1 MGMLTTQNVNEYRQK
16 YAKELEARSA
26 EIGREITD
34 EMLTESIYKQLSG
47 KADIDYYSFYKT
59 FNPEGKYANLE
70 TYRVSNNDMESN
82 DKDLINKAYSE
93 LQNTGNV
100 RFKDFVNVFAPKP
113 FDKEKYY
120 DDFNIVTL
128 NIPDKEYS
136 LKEIAEIRGINPD
149 TDVNLAEVGFAQA
162 LARDDVN
169 KAIAAKEVLNNYFGE
184 DIPIRMGEETEELEF
199 LNPNTGK
206 YELLNAYGLD
216 SGDLAKFGTYGAFI
230 IPEIIATLGG
240 TAIGGA
246 PGGIGASYVSS
257 LFLETG
263 RLAIGHQLYGINKT
277 EEGFMDY
284 LQNEGKDIANINA
297 ALTAAGFTIPK
308 LYRMFKDVRRFGKI
322 NASEFGGRIGS
333 AEDAFELAN
342 KINDRLLALGTKKK
356 LKFSLGQAGDDPELL
371 ALQNAYESNPKYGV
385 KKIFDDFNEEQADA
399 LNTYMSLMAK
409 EYNFQGLSGK
419 DNILADEIGE
429 KIQQKIIERL
439 SPKQKFLIKQLE
451 NAETDLTNA
460 IIKFPDGS
468 TKEAGTQ
475 IRNVIDSLYD
485 DFEQSYTDKYTTLF
499 KTGGGRKINTDIIK
513 KAVSTLNNRQKN
525 TLFKKYPN
533 IKTFFEAPKSDTIS
547 INKLKNTLSDLRRFD
562 RDISKGKIPIEGQPV
577 EGAVSKLIGSIKEQ
591 FKKDLGEDD
600 IWYREFLKLDKAY
613 AKNKDLYK
621 GVISKLMSTKNGR
634 LVIAN
639 EDVFKQT
646 FKKGNGQIQRI
657 DDIYEILKKKPSAIT
672 TYKEQILGA
681 YKQAVDPNTTGKI
694 NLVAHQKFLNDYQ
707 YALEKFFGGKSG
719 FKQIENIGELAKKVE
734 ASTLKRDKVLKQLGK
749 STEGKIE
756 SMDPDK
762 IFAFLYNNKSPTT
775 LNKVMAIIKQD
786 ESLLNAFQ
794 TVAKDDLLFKVT
806 DNRGNFVFDK
816 FADYLKNNNQVLT
829 RTFADN
835 PKFLTDLKFMRD
847 ALEITTR
854 KSAQKTIGKAETALN
869 DIIRARLGQF
879 TVAGRTF
886 TALKKI
892 VRADVDKQLAEIIT
906 DPKRLED
913 LIKLKTMKKD
923 SKAAKQI
930 ISRLFGYYIFDER
943 FFEDDQFT
951 PTMIDFV
958 DTNKISQNVK
968 EAEEI
973 INLAQNTELDN
984 RFNETVMPQGN
995 ISQTQSVNPNL
1006 LAQAQ
1011 PQGSQGIMQNLS
1023 STEQA
1028 LLDPMEQVIARR
1040 T

>member
-1 MGMLTTQNVNEYRQK
+1 MGMLTTQNVEEYKQK
-16 YAKELEARSA
+16 YAEELKTKSIEL
-26 EIGREITD
+26 GTNITD
-34 EMLTESIYKQLSG
+34 EMITEAIYKNLSG
-47 KADIDYYSFYKT
+47 ADVDYYSFYKT
-59 FNPEGKYANLE
+59 FNPDGKYANLD
-70 TYRVSNNDMESN
+70 TYRVATNDMESN
-82 DKDLINKAYSE
+82 DNDLINKAYEE
-93 LQNTGNV
+93 LRSTGNV

-113 FDKEKYY
+113 FDKEQYLE
-120 DDFNIVTL
+120 DFQLFTL
-128 NIPDKEYS
+128 NIPDTEYTIA
-136 LKEIAEIRGINPD
+136 EIAEMRGINSD

-169 KAIAAKEVLNNYFGE
+169 KAMAAKEVLNRYFDE
-184 DIPIRMGEETEELEF
+184 DIPIRIGEETEELEF

-206 YELLNAYGLD
+206 YELLNKFGID
-216 SGDLAKFGTYGAFI
+216 EGDLAKFGTYGVFI
-230 IPEIIATLGG
+230 LPEIAATVAATGLF
-240 TAIGGA
+240 
-246 PGGIGASYVSS
+246 PGSS
-257 LFLETG
+257 LAVSAASSAALETL
-263 RLAIGHQLYGINKT
+263 RLIAGHEIYGINKT
-277 EEGFMDY
+277 EKGFMDY
-284 LQNEGKDIANINA
+284 LENEGKDIAAINA
-297 ALTAAGFTIPK
+297 ALTATGYTVPK
-308 LYRMFKDVRRFGKI
+308 LYRMFKDLRRFGKI
-322 NASEFGGRIGS
+322 NASEFGGRIKN
-333 AEDAFELAN
+333 AEDAFQLAN

-356 LKFSLGQAGDDPELL
+356 LRFTLGQAGDDPELL

-385 KKIFDDFNEEQADA
+385 DGILGKFNKQQADA
-399 LNTYMSLMAK
+399 LNTYMNLMAK

-419 DNILADEIGE
+419 NNILSDEIGE

-468 TKEAGTQ
+468 SKEAGTQ
-475 IRNVIDSLYD
+475 IRNIIDGLYD
-485 DFEQSYTDKYTTLF
+485 DFEQSFTNKYTLLF
-499 KTGGGRKINTDIIK
+499 KKGKDRKVKTDLIK
-513 KAVSTLNNRQKN
+513 KAVSSLDNRQKN
-525 TLFKKYPN
+525 TLYKKYPE
-533 IKTFFEAPKSDTIS
+533 IKTFFEAPKGNTIS
-547 INKLKNTLSDLRRFD
+547 ITKLKNTLSDLRRFD
-562 RDISKGKIPIEGQPV
+562 RKISKGQISIEGEPV

-591 FKKDLGEDD
+591 FKRDLGEDD
-600 IWYREFLKLDKAY
+600 IWYREFLKLDKSY
-613 AKNKDLYK
+613 AKNKNLYK
-621 GVISKLMSTKNGR
+621 GVIAKLMSTKDGR

-646 FKKGNGQIQRI
+646 FKKGAGQEQRI

-694 NLVAHQKFLNDYQ
+694 NLVAHQKFLNDYK
-707 YALEKFFGGKSG
+707 YALEKFFGGKGG

-734 ASTLKRDKVLKQLGK
+734 AATLKRDKTLKQLGK

-786 ESLLNAFQ
+786 KDLLNAFQ

-806 DNRGNFVFDK
+806 DNRGNFVFNQ
-816 FADYLKNNNQVLT
+816 FADYLKDNKQILI

-835 PKFLTDLKFMRD
+835 PKFIKDLEMMRD

-892 VRADVDKQLAEIIT
+892 VKADVDKQLAEIIT
-906 DPKRLED
+906 DPKRLEE
-913 LIKLKTMKKD
+913 LVKLKTLKKD

-930 ISRLFGYYIFDER
+930 ITRLFGYYIFDER
-943 FFEDDQFT
+943 FFEDDKFT

-958 DTNKISQNVK
+958 DTNKISQNVE
-968 EAEEI
+968 EAEKV
-973 INLAQNTELDN
+973 INLAQNMELDN
-984 RFNETVMPQGN
+984 RFNQTVMPQGN
-995 ISQTQSVNPNL
+995 VPAPQAVDTNL
-1006 LAQAQ
+1006 LAQA
-1011 PQGSQGIMQNLS
+1011 PKDTGIMTNLS
-1023 STEQA
+1023 RTERA
-1028 LLDPMEQVIARR
+1028 LLSPEEQEIAMR

>member
-16 YAKELEARSA
+16 YAEELEARSA

-34 EMLTESIYKQLSG
+34 EMLTESIYKQLSE
-47 KADIDYYSFYKT
+47 KADVDYYSFYKT

-128 NIPDKEYS
+128 NVPDKEYS

-169 KAIAAKEVLNNYFGE
+169 KAMAAKEVLNRYFDE

-216 SGDLAKFGTYGAFI
+216 AGDLAKFGTYGAFI
-230 IPEIIATLGG
+230 LPEIAATVVTTGIFPGSSIA
-240 TAIGGA
+240 
-246 PGGIGASYVSS
+246 ASAASS
-257 LFLETG
+257 AALETL
-263 RLAIGHQLYGINKT
+263 RLIAGHEIYGINKT
-277 EEGFMDY
+277 EKGFKDY
-284 LQNEGKDIANINA
+284 LQNEGKDIAVINA
-297 ALTAAGFTIPK
+297 ALTATGYTVPK
-308 LYRMFKDVRRFGKI
+308 LYRMFKDLRRFGKI

-333 AEDAFELAN
+333 AEDAFKLAK
-342 KINDRLLALGTKKK
+342 KINDRLVALGTKPK
-356 LKFSLGQAGDDPELL
+356 LKFTLGQAGDDPELL

-399 LNTYMSLMAK
+399 LNTYMNLMAK

-419 DNILADEIGE
+419 DNILSDEIGQ

-475 IRNVIDSLYD
+475 IRNVIDGLYD
-485 DFEQSYTDKYTTLF
+485 DFEQSYTDKYTALF
-499 KTGGGRKINTDIIK
+499 KTGGGRKIDTDIIK
-513 KAVSTLNNRQKN
+513 TAVKELNQRQKN
-525 TLFKKYPN
+525 TLFKKYPE
-533 IKTFFEAPKSDTIS
+533 IKTFFETPKGKK
-547 INKLKNTLSDLRRFD
+547 ININTLKNTLSDLRRFD
-562 RDISKGKIPIEGQPV
+562 RDISKGKIPIEGSPV
-577 EGAVSKLIGSIKEQ
+577 EGAVSKLIGSIKNQ
-591 FKKDLGEDD
+591 FKESLGEDD

-639 EDVFKQT
+639 ENVFKQT

-734 ASTLKRDKVLKQLGK
+734 AATLKRDKVLKQLGK

-806 DNRGNFVFDK
+806 DNRNNFVFDK
-816 FADYLKNNNQVLT
+816 FADYLKNNNQILT

-835 PKFLTDLKFMRD
+835 PKFLTDLKLMRD

-892 VRADVDKQLAEIIT
+892 VSADVDKQLAEIIT

-930 ISRLFGYYIFDER
+930 ITRLFGYYIFDER

-958 DTNKISQNVK
+958 DSNKISQNVK
-968 EAEEI
+968 EAEET

-984 RFNETVMPQGN
+984 RFNETVLPQGN

>member
-1 MGMLTTQNVNEYRQK
+1 MGMLTTQNVDEYKQK
-16 YAKELEARSA
+16 YAKELEAKSA

-128 NIPDKEYS
+128 NVPDKEYS

-169 KAIAAKEVLNNYFGE
+169 KAMAAKEVLNRYFDE

-216 SGDLAKFGTYGAFI
+216 AGDLAKFGTYGAFI
-230 IPEIIATLGG
+230 LPEIAATVVTTGIFPGSSIAVS
-240 TAIGGA
+240 A
-246 PGGIGASYVSS
+246 ASSAA
-257 LFLETG
+257 LETL
-263 RLAIGHQLYGINKT
+263 RLIAGHEIYGINKT
-277 EEGFMDY
+277 EKGFKDY
-284 LQNEGKDIANINA
+284 LQNEGKDIAVINA
-297 ALTAAGFTIPK
+297 ALTATGYTVPK
-308 LYRMFKDVRRFGKI
+308 LYRMFKDLRRFGKI

-333 AEDAFELAN
+333 AEDAFKLAE
-342 KINDRLLALGTKKK
+342 KINDRLVALGTKPK
-356 LKFSLGQAGDDPELL
+356 LKFTLGQAGDDPELL

-399 LNTYMSLMAK
+399 LNTYMNLMAK

-419 DNILADEIGE
+419 DNILSDEIGQ

-439 SPKQKFLIKQLE
+439 SPKQKFLVKQLE

-475 IRNVIDSLYD
+475 IRNVIDGLYD
-485 DFEQSYTDKYTTLF
+485 DFEQSYTDKYTALF
-499 KTGGGRKINTDIIK
+499 KTGGGRKIDTDIIK
-513 KAVSTLNNRQKN
+513 TAVKELNQRQKN
-525 TLFKKYPN
+525 TLFKKYPE
-533 IKTFFEAPKSDTIS
+533 IKTFFETPKGKK
-547 INKLKNTLSDLRRFD
+547 ININTLKNTLSDLRRFD
-562 RDISKGKIPIEGQPV
+562 RDISKGKIPIEGSPV
-577 EGAVSKLIGSIKEQ
+577 EGAVSKLIGSIKNQ
-591 FKKDLGEDD
+591 FKESLGEDD

-734 ASTLKRDKVLKQLGK
+734 TATLKRDKVLKQLGK

-775 LNKVMAIIKQD
+775 LNKVMTIIKQD
-786 ESLLNAFQ
+786 KDLLNAFQ

-806 DNRGNFVFDK
+806 DNRNNFVFDK
-816 FADYLKNNNQVLT
+816 FADYLKNNNQILT

-835 PKFLTDLKFMRD
+835 PKFLTDLKLMRD

-869 DIIRARLGQF
+869 DVIRARLGQF

-892 VRADVDKQLAEIIT
+892 VRSDVDKQLAEIIT

-913 LIKLKTMKKD
+913 LIKLKNVKKD

-930 ISRLFGYYIFDER
+930 ITRLFGYYIFDER

-958 DTNKISQNVK
+958 DSNKISQNVK
-968 EAEEI
+968 EAEET
-973 INLAQNTELDN
+973 INLAQNTELDS
-984 RFNETVMPQGN
+984 RFNETVIPQGN

>member
-1 MGMLTTQNVNEYRQK
+1 MGMLTTQNVDEYKQK
-16 YAKELEARSA
+16 YAKELEAKSA

-128 NIPDKEYS
+128 NVPDKEYS

-169 KAIAAKEVLNNYFGE
+169 KAMAAKEVLNRYFDE

-216 SGDLAKFGTYGAFI
+216 AGDLAKFGTYGAFI
-230 IPEIIATLGG
+230 LPEIAATVVTTGIFPGSSIA
-240 TAIGGA
+240 
-246 PGGIGASYVSS
+246 ASAASS
-257 LFLETG
+257 AALETL
-263 RLAIGHQLYGINKT
+263 RLIAGHEIYGINKT
-277 EEGFMDY
+277 EKGFKDY
-284 LQNEGKDIANINA
+284 LQNEGKDIAVINA
-297 ALTAAGFTIPK
+297 ALTATGYTVPK
-308 LYRMFKDVRRFGKI
+308 LYRMFKDLRRFGKI

-333 AEDAFELAN
+333 AEDAFKLAE
-342 KINDRLLALGTKKK
+342 KINDRLVALGTKPK
-356 LKFSLGQAGDDPELL
+356 LKFTLGQAGDDPELL

-399 LNTYMSLMAK
+399 LNTYMNLMAK

-419 DNILADEIGE
+419 DNILSDEIGQ

-439 SPKQKFLIKQLE
+439 SPKQKFLVKQLE

-475 IRNVIDSLYD
+475 IRNVIDGLYD
-485 DFEQSYTDKYTTLF
+485 DFEQSYTDKYTALF
-499 KTGGGRKINTDIIK
+499 KTGGGRKIDTDIIK
-513 KAVSTLNNRQKN
+513 TAVKELNQRQKN
-525 TLFKKYPN
+525 TLFKKYPE
-533 IKTFFEAPKSDTIS
+533 IKTFFETPKGKK
-547 INKLKNTLSDLRRFD
+547 ININTLKNTLSDLRRFD
-562 RDISKGKIPIEGQPV
+562 RDISKGKIPIEGSPV
-577 EGAVSKLIGSIKEQ
+577 EGAVSKLIGSIKNQ
-591 FKKDLGEDD
+591 FKESLGEDD

-734 ASTLKRDKVLKQLGK
+734 TATLKRDKVLKQLGK

-806 DNRGNFVFDK
+806 DNRNNFVFDK
-816 FADYLKNNNQVLT
+816 FADYLKNNNQILT

-835 PKFLTDLKFMRD
+835 PKFLTDLKLMRD

-869 DIIRARLGQF
+869 DVIRARLGQF

-892 VRADVDKQLAEIIT
+892 VRSDVDKQLAQIIT

-913 LIKLKTMKKD
+913 LIKLKNVKKD

-930 ISRLFGYYIFDER
+930 ITRLFGYYIFDER

-958 DTNKISQNVK
+958 DSNKISQNVK
-968 EAEEI
+968 EAEET

-984 RFNETVMPQGN
+984 RFNETVLPQGN

-1011 PQGSQGIMQNLS
+1011 APSGIMQNLS